1 MQVQAVQVQA
11 LDEST
16 VKNAA
21 IGIIVVLLV
30 VGIGLSLIIQA
41 IVGRIIV
48 LVVAIVLGIVV
59 WSQRSSL
66 ENKVK
71 NCDTNVSFFGYHVQ
85 LSKSVKAHCP
95 SLH

>member
-48 LVVAIVLGIVV
+48 LVVAIVMGIVV

-85 LSKSVKAHCP
+85 LSKGAKAHCP